1 MSDGS
6 DAVPVLLLTLNRF
19 LIVLVLLSW
28 YFEYVNT
35 SLCRKVVHDGKV
47 DRKILKNLCNNVNEI
62 DLSLFF

>member
-1 MSDGS
+1 MSDVS
-6 DAVPVLLLTLNRF
+6 DVVPVPLTLNRF

-35 SLCRKVVHDGKV
+35 SLCRKVVYDGKV
-47 DRKILKNLCNNVNEI
+47 YRKILKNLCNNVNEI